1 MFEFYYA
8 FFMFL
13 SLLSNNKLVRKLLEL
28 TNSKIQEPLELD
40 DLVEF
45 LQNKKTRMVQKTNWF
60 QHHKIEITMVCSNN
74 GV

>member
-40 DLVEF
+40 NLVEF
-45 LQNKKTRMVQKTNWF
+45 L
-60 QHHKIEITMVCSNN
+60 
-74 GV
+74 